1 MVPFVFQQQRIMLL
15 FLMLLPAWPLQHQ
28 GRPMRPSLR
37 PLQSSSSSSSSS
49 STSSASL
56 VDALER
62 AFSAASFESLRGG
75 GGGGGKGAV
84 VAPPTGEVAIV
95 PSPTRDTTWKL
106 GGIAFSL
113 LPLAPGARRKTI
125 QTEVVSGTVWTHD
138 QIQGVVNVNVPV
150 RQTVIKLRDG
160 GLWVHNPVAPTFEH
174 RRMIKEL
181 EAEHGPV
188 KHIVLG
194 TVGLEH
200 KALAGPF
207 AKAFPDAQ
215 VWLQPGQWAFPV
227 PLPNALYG
235 FNPFKTRYLPTPTG
249 DVAADAAAKAAV
261 VPWESEIGF
270 EVLGPLRFKSV
281 GTFGET
287 AFVHR
292 STGTLLVT
300 DTVVRVCDEPP
311 AIIQEDPRALLFHAR
326 DDATEFVRDTAAA
339 RRKGWRRIVQF
350 GLIFFPS
357 QIQVTG
363 VVEAVRDAIFRVPD
377 AMRPLSQGA
386 VPFSLYPW
394 SWKKEN
400 EAVPQVDEKA
410 SPSEKKGEEEKS
422 PLSSPS
428 SSFAAKK
435 MRMVRDIALLGEKVS
450 AGADADMEN
459 FRALQRCGGNGAGIF
474 VAPILQ
480 KLILNREPE
489 AVLDWVGRIAGP
501 AAPYSFKRI
510 IPCHLEN
517 DVRATPADF
526 IKAFSFLEKPPLEQ
540 TAVDGDGDIGERYSQ
555 MAESKRATG
564 VTLLGRIRTKASL
577 LEGLGAALSASTEES
592 SLQASASSAKE
603 EDLALLQSASDLL
616 TDLGVVAPPAPK
628 VSPRWRQ

>member
-1 MVPFVFQQQRIMLL
+1 MLL

-49 STSSASL
+49 SISSASL

-62 AFSAASFESLRGG
+62 AFSAASFGSLGGGGGG

-84 VAPPTGEVAIV
+84 VASPTGEVAIV
-95 PSPTRDTTWKL
+95 PPPTRDTTWKL

-150 RQTVIKLRDG
+150 RETVIKLRDG

-235 FNPFKTRYLPTPTG
+235 FNPFKTTYLPTPTG
-249 DVAADAAAKAAV
+249 DVAADAAAKAAA

-287 AFVHR
+287 AFIHR

-300 DTVVRVCDEPP
+300 DTLVRVGDEPP

-326 DDATEFVRDTAAA
+326 DDASEFVRDTAAA

-350 GLIFFPS
+350 GLIFFPA
-357 QIQVTG
+357 QIRVTG
-363 VVEAVRDAIFRVPD
+363 AVEAVRDALFRVPD

-394 SWKKEN
+394 SWKKES
-400 EAVPQVDEKA
+400 EAAPTQVDGKKA
-410 SPSEKKGEEEKS
+410 PPS
-422 PLSSPS
+422 SSSSSSSS

-435 MRMVRDIALLGEKVS
+435 MRMVREVALRGEEVS
-450 AGADADMEN
+450 ADADMEN

-480 KLILNREPE
+480 KLILNREPD

-517 DVRATPADF
+517 DIRASPADF
-526 IKAFSFLEKPPLEQ
+526 IKAFSFLEKPASEQ
-540 TAVDGDGDIGERYSQ
+540 TAVDGGGDVGEGYLQ
-555 MAESKRATG
+555 MAESKRATSA
-564 VTLLGRIRTKASL
+564 TLLERIRAKTPL
-577 LEGLGAALSASTEES
+577 LEGLGAALSASTGES
-592 SLQASASSAKE
+592 FLQASASSAKE

-628 VSPRWRQ
+628 ITPKWRQ